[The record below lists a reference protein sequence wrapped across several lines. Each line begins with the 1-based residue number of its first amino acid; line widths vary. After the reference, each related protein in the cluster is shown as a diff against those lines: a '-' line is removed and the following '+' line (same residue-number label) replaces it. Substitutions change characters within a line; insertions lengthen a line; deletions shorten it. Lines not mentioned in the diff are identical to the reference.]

1 MKRTITTPY
10 CLQRPLELNDL
21 FATAASLLSAGNNK
35 DIGRC
40 LKVRRS
46 SGEGRDWKK
55 SEFFKAG
62 VTATPNAES
71 LWRQCS
77 VQRERSKLRFSGSN
91 NLAEELL
98 RWVWWRFGGYKKR
111 TSPSLESYAILSC
124 KISHPLLQHVQVLG
138 KLTAIL
144 VDEFT
149 CIFTCTLFLL
159 FFYSFWFW
167 WLWLLAPSQ
176 RSRIRSLLNSTSAPT
191 ATTHLGTIMA
201 LTLTPAS
208 AA

>member
-77 VQRERSKLRFSGSN
+77 VQRE
-91 NLAEELL
+91 
-98 RWVWWRFGGYKKR
+98 
-111 TSPSLESYAILSC
+111 I
-124 KISHPLLQHVQVLG
+124 Q
-138 KLTAIL
+138 
-144 VDEFT
+144 
-149 CIFTCTLFLL
+149 
-159 FFYSFWFW
+159 
-167 WLWLLAPSQ
+167 AP
-176 RSRIRSLLNSTSAPT
+176 I
-191 ATTHLGTIMA
+191 
-201 LTLTPAS
+201 
-208 AA
+208 